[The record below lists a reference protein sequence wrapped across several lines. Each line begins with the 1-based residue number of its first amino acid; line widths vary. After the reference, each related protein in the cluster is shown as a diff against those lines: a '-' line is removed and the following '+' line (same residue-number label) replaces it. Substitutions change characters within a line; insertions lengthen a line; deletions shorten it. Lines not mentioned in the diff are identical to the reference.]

1 MPDAITGML
10 NGEVFDALG
19 PLGLALA
26 LGLLVGVQRQ
36 HSGHETA
43 GVRTF
48 SLVTL
53 LGAACSLAI
62 PIGGGWLVAAGLLAV
77 AALGVA
83 SHLRA
88 EQSHDD
94 APGLTT
100 EIAMLVMFATGAMT
114 PHVPSVVPVAV
125 GVGTAVLLHA
135 KEALHTFSERLT
147 EPEVRSILTFAL
159 ISLVVLPLLP
169 TEKFGPY
176 DVWSVRNIWLMVVLV
191 SGISLA
197 GYAAHKLFDGHSGVL
212 VAGVIGGLVSSTATT
227 MSFSR
232 RAKEG
237 APVLVSAFVI
247 SAASCVVFVRVLVEI
262 GATSRELLKH
272 AAAPLGILMGV
283 AVLVAGLVWMRVR
296 KAPADAPEPKNP
308 VELKPAMIFAALYAV
323 VLLAVAW
330 SREAMGEGG
339 LLAVA
344 AISGLTDM
352 DAITLST
359 ARLVESGGV
368 EASTAWKPI
377 VVAAMSN
384 QVFKLGMVGV
394 IAGRKLFVPM
404 AVLTAINVG
413 AGAALLLMW

>member
-1 MPDAITGML
+1 MPDAITGMV

-62 PIGGGWLVAAGLLAV
+62 PVGSGWLVAAGLLAV

-88 EQSHDD
+88 EQAGDA

-100 EIAMLVMFATGAMT
+100 EIAMLVMYTVGAMT
-114 PHVPSVVPVAV
+114 PYAPAVVPVAV
-125 GVGTAVLLHA
+125 GVGTALLLHA
-135 KEALHTFSERLT
+135 KETLHKFSERLT

-227 MSFSR
+227 MSFAR

-283 AVLVAGLVWMRVR
+283 AVAVAGFVWMRVR
-296 KAPADAPEPKNP
+296 KEPAETPDPKNP

-344 AISGLTDM
+344 AVSGLTDM

-368 EASTAWKPI
+368 EASAAWKPI
-377 VVAAMSN
+377 VVASMSN
-384 QVFKLGMVGV
+384 QMFKLGIIGV

-404 AVLTAINVG
+404 AALTGINVA
-413 AGAALLLMW
+413 AGAALLLVW

>member
-1 MPDAITGML
+1 MPDAINGAV
-10 NGEVFDALG
+10 NGEAFESLA

-26 LGLLVGVQRQ
+26 LGLLVGIQRQ

-48 SLVTL
+48 ALVTL
-53 LGAACSLAI
+53 LGAACSLAL
-62 PIGGGWLVAAGLLAV
+62 PLGGAWLVGAGLIAVGALA
-77 AALGVA
+77 VA

-88 EQSHDD
+88 EQSGDA

-100 EIAMLVMFATGAMT
+100 EIAMLVMFATGAMAPHT
-114 PHVPSVVPVAV
+114 PAVVPVAV
-125 GVGTAVLLHA
+125 GVGTAMLLHA
-135 KEALHTFSERLT
+135 KETLHKFSERLT

-197 GYAAHKLFDGHSGVL
+197 GYAAHKLFDGHSGVV

-237 APVLVSAFVI
+237 APLLVSAFVI

-283 AVLVAGLVWMRVR
+283 AVVVAGLVWMRVR
-296 KAPADAPEPKNP
+296 KEPADAPEPKNP
-308 VELKPAMIFAALYAV
+308 VELKPAIIFAGLYALV
-323 VLLAVAW
+323 SLAVAW
-330 SREAMGEGG
+330 SRDALGEGG
-339 LLAVA
+339 LLVVA
-344 AISGLTDM
+344 AVSGLTDM

-359 ARLVESGGV
+359 ARMVESGGV

-384 QVFKLGMVGV
+384 QMFKLGMVGV
-394 IAGRKLFVPM
+394 IAGRPLFKAL
-404 AVLTAINVG
+404 AVLTGINIAAAV
-413 AGAALLLMW
+413 ALLIVW